1 MMAAMTCFIHVQ
13 LQMTKRLLK
22 TLENTRF
29 AGSPVIPVAAKPG
42 GPEVC
47 LSILLFILLLI

>member
-1 MMAAMTCFIHVQ
+1 
-13 LQMTKRLLK
+13 MTKRLLK

-42 GPEVC
+42 GPEA
-47 LSILLFILLLI
+47 SFQD